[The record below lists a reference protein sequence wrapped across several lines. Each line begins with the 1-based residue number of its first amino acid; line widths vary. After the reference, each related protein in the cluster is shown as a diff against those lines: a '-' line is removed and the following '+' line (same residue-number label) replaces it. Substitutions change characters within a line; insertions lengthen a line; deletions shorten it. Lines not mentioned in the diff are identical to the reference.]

1 MESGEKSITTRKLL
15 PTWFDRNASPM
26 IVTLVAF
33 FHFAVIKNQTLTPSV
48 AFTSV
53 RITFNR
59 RRSLTDETYNYRSL
73 VSVVH
78 DVYEFDVDWISPVF
92 SEMKFALN
100 ALPET
105 LINMLQVLSPM
116 TSYRLVALIFSCSP
130 LFLSDVLKSI
140 FMRQRLLLS
149 HHSAETLLPSLS
161 MVPQSR
167 GHRTVDALAL
177 PRRVQCPACHPHQRQ
192 SSC

>member
-53 RITFNR
+53 RITFNG
-59 RRSLTDETYNYRSL
+59 RRSLTDENYNYRSL

-116 TSYRLVALIFSCSP
+116 TSYRLVASFFLVVLCFSP
-130 LFLSDVLKSI
+130 
-140 FMRQRLLLS
+140 
-149 HHSAETLLPSLS
+149 TY
-161 MVPQSR
+161 
-167 GHRTVDALAL
+167 
-177 PRRVQCPACHPHQRQ
+177 
-192 SSC
+192 

>member
-1 MESGEKSITTRKLL
+1 MLKAVSRLNISQRFSGTGYGEQSPAPYNLL
-15 PTWFDRNASPM
+15 PTWFDPDRNASPM

-53 RITFNR
+53 RITSHGVNHLLMKLCR
-59 RRSLTDETYNYRSL
+59 NCHNYRSL

-78 DVYEFDVDWISPVF
+78 YFDGFGVDSISPVF

-105 LINMLQVLSPM
+105 LINMLQVLS
-116 TSYRLVALIFSCSP
+116 S
-130 LFLSDVLKSI
+130 
-140 FMRQRLLLS
+140 
-149 HHSAETLLPSLS
+149 
-161 MVPQSR
+161 
-167 GHRTVDALAL
+167 
-177 PRRVQCPACHPHQRQ
+177 
-192 SSC
+192 